1 LINFCVSMLS
11 TLTRINIYQYGW
23 AFEIFL
29 TAGFLSMIMWS
40 VETHWILIPVLIL
53 FGNAFLLAYS
63 SITGRWGDWA
73 FLWML
78 EPLIIAVA
86 VSLPINL
93 GQRNRAQL
101 RPIGR
106 ASGML
111 FSLLSLLFAGS
122 TCLLSMVAGLLR

>member
-1 LINFCVSMLS
+1 MLS

-29 TAGFLSMIMWS
+29 VAGFLSMIMWS
-40 VETHWILIPVLIL
+40 VETHWMLVPVLIL
-53 FGNAFLLAYS
+53 FGNALLLAYS
-63 SITGRWGDWA
+63 SISGRWGDWV

-86 VSLPINL
+86 IGLPISL

-101 RPIGR
+101 RLIGR

-111 FSLLSLLFAGS
+111 FSLLSLLLASF